1 MTQTNQQF
9 QSFPAPAKLNLFLHI
24 IGQRNDGY
32 HQLETIFQFL
42 DHSDTIEIRKTQD
55 NNIELLTPIDG
66 VLHEDNL
73 IVKAARLLQS
83 HLLKNS
89 TIFNN
94 VYLGAQIKITKILP
108 MGGGLGGGSSNAATI
123 LLALNTLW
131 QANLSNTELAKLG
144 LSLGADVPIFIHGFA
159 AFAEGVGEELTAV
172 YPQESWFLVSKPDV
186 SISTAS
192 IFTDADLTRNTAKVN
207 LNDDISKLDIDL
219 CHNDCQTLVI
229 KKYPEVAKLLAWLVE
244 YAPSRMTGTGA
255 CIFSRFDTEQE
266 ACRIQSLLPNGIISF
281 VAKGVNT
288 SPLRNAINNLITLQT
303 ENAEY

>member
-255 CIFSRFDTEQE
+255 CVFSRFDTEQE

>member
-288 SPLRNAINNLITLQT
+288 SPLRNTINNLITLQT